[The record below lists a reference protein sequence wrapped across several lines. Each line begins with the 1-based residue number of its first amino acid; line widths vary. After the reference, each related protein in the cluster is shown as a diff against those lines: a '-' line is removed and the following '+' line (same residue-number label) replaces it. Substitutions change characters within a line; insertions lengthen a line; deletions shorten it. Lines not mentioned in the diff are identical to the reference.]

1 MVSST
6 LCVSNE
12 MPGTFIFR
20 MPQKG
25 IHGNVTSITY
35 VYLNVEKI
43 PPVLIQ
49 HHEQKAPS
57 AFVCVFVFEMLFHD
71 SRALCRSSYD
81 SRLEHKSL
89 LVRGSLCFVLCAK
102 PAIYNHLQRRYMF

>member
-6 LCVSNE
+6 WCVSNE

-20 MPQKG
+20 MPKKG

-43 PPVLIQ
+43 PPTLIQ
-49 HHEQKAPS
+49 HHEQS
-57 AFVCVFVFEMLFHD
+57 ALCICVCVCVCVFEMLFHD
-71 SRALCRSSYD
+71 LRALCRSSYD
-81 SRLEHKSL
+81 FK
-89 LVRGSLCFVLCAK
+89 A
-102 PAIYNHLQRRYMF
+102 

>member
-12 MPGTFIFR
+12 MPGTFIFM

-25 IHGNVTSITY
+25 IHVNVRSITY
-35 VYLNVEKI
+35 VYLNSETI

-49 HHEQKAPS
+49 HHKES
-57 AFVCVFVFEMLFHD
+57 ALCICVCV
-71 SRALCRSSYD
+71 
-81 SRLEHKSL
+81 
-89 LVRGSLCFVLCAK
+89 CACVCV
-102 PAIYNHLQRRYMF
+102 